1 MKNIDFTDFF
11 NVFLSGATIAVSSF
25 LFLASHGSEEIK
37 KLQRRFSA
45 VEKADN
51 YFLGEIRYGF
61 ISLTDSDGEIIIWQQ
76 IF

>member
-1 MKNIDFTDFF
+1 MLKKEEALR
-11 NVFLSGATIAVSSF
+11 FLP
-25 LFLASHGSEEIK
+25 FLASHGSEEIK

-45 VEKADN
+45 VEKAVN
-51 YFLGEIRYGF
+51 YFFGEIRYGF